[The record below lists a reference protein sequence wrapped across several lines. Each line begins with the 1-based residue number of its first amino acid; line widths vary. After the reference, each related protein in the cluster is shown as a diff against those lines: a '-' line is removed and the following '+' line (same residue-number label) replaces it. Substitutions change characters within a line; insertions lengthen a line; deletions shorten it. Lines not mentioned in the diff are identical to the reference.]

1 MVRYLLKIEDGIIDF
16 LTMITWWTEVRFNKS
31 KIFLAVLC
39 QILESLILG
48 IGCITIFSE
57 MVESSSYQLY
67 YISFVFFFIAL
78 IPFRV
83 CFEKCRYIRVN
94 IEAIQN
100 WLYQENNIRHR
111 MIPDFYKNRRAPLW
125 VAVGM
130 VVAALFFSLGSYQV
144 LVLFLIAMFLESLE
158 FFLLSCDPI
167 PEEEKERRKE
177 NNITYKINSKNKN

>member
-1 MVRYLLKIEDGIIDF
+1 
-16 LTMITWWTEVRFNKS
+16 
-31 KIFLAVLC
+31 
-39 QILESLILG
+39 
-48 IGCITIFSE
+48 
-57 MVESSSYQLY
+57 
-67 YISFVFFFIAL
+67 
-78 IPFRV
+78 
-83 CFEKCRYIRVN
+83 VN